1 LAARW
6 LVFVCLC
13 GVFPGFLWL
22 IAVGG
27 GAFEPSDF
35 DIKAVNIDE
44 AVAEL
49 FCVVDFLDGIVRV
62 AAIIFSGP
70 IAQGRLS

>member
-1 LAARW
+1 
-6 LVFVCLC
+6 
-13 GVFPGFLWL
+13 L